1 MGKGYEEVN
10 QRKKNL
16 NLLYKT
22 CNTKALI
29 IKDMHVKMSY
39 HFFGRD
45 LKKDLKVKMT
55 SVGKVW
61 GKGTLIHC

>member
-29 IKDMHVKMSY
+29 IKDMHIKMSY

-45 LKKDLKVKMT
+45 LKKD
-55 SVGKVW
+55 
-61 GKGTLIHC
+61 